1 MTRPVII
8 FYHTPGAAAS
18 LSGFADLGS
27 HAGHPHLRGL
37 TWAARFVGTST
48 PSSSSSVLSTL
59 NATSS
64 EKPSPILQQE
74 RSLLLS
80 PQECVCASHSCSM
93 SKAPSSEFSAW
104 HVRWPGI
111 WFLSPPPKGCSQ
123 GTCSP
128 ITPQS
133 LPCCDYAPRPPTSKS
148 ELPAFLLTFCGLG
161 ALVPPFSICP
171 NSSRPL
177 NSSLAPSPLLLG

>member
-111 WFLSPPPKGCSQ
+111 WFLSPPPRAALREPALQLHPSLFPAVTMPLALPPPSLSSQ
-123 GTCSP
+123 HS
-128 ITPQS
+128 
-133 LPCCDYAPRPPTSKS
+133 
-148 ELPAFLLTFCGLG
+148 F
-161 ALVPPFSICP
+161 
-171 NSSRPL
+171 
-177 NSSLAPSPLLLG
+177 